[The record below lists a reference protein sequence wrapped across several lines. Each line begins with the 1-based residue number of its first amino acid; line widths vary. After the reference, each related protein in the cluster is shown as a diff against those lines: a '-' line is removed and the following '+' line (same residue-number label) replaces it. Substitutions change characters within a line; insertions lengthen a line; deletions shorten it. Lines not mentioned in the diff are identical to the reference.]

1 MNGRSSEGGQR
12 RSRAQRMAAGWFL
25 GCIGVAFVLFALSR
39 GAGRLLLPLL
49 AIGGIAYALR
59 RFVQKLR
66 EPID

>member
-1 MNGRSSEGGQR
+1 MSGGGQSGQG

-39 GAGRLLLPLL
+39 GAGRMLLPLL
-49 AIGGIAYALR
+49 AIGGIAYLLR

-66 EPID
+66 EPLP

>member
-1 MNGRSSEGGQR
+1 MSGGSQGGRG

-39 GAGRLLLPLL
+39 GAGRMLLPLL
-49 AIGGIAYALR
+49 AVGGIAYLLR

-66 EPID
+66 EPLP